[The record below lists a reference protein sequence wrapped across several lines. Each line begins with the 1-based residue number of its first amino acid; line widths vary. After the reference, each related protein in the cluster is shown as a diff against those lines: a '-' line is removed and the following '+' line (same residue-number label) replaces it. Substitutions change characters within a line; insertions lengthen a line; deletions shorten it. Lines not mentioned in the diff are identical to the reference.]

1 MKISASFLSIQEP
14 FQENIKKLENTTI
27 DFLHLDIMD
36 GKFVEKETW
45 KKEDLI
51 FLKDSKKPLDVH
63 LMVEDVFSY
72 IDAFSTLHPAFI
84 TVHYEAIEDIYLVM
98 DYIHSYGIKAGISI
112 KPDTPLEVLEPFYDL
127 VDLILI
133 MTVEPGMGGQSF
145 IEDMSLKVKK
155 LREKKEKSHYR
166 FLISVDGGMNDK
178 TKENVKETDILVVGS
193 FITKNSDYQNQVN
206 LLKNE

>member
-36 GKFVEKETW
+36 GKFVEKKTW
-45 KKEDLI
+45 KKEDLT

-72 IDAFSTLHPAFI
+72 IDEFSTFNPEFI
-84 TVHYEAIEDIYLVM
+84 TVHYEAVEDIYLVV

-112 KPDTPLEVLEPFYDL
+112 KPDTSLDILEPFYDL

-145 IEDMSLKVKK
+145 IEDMSLKVKQ
-155 LREKKEKSHYR
+155 LRAKKEKSHYR
-166 FLISVDGGMNDK
+166 FLISVDGGINDK
-178 TKENVKETDILVVGS
+178 TKEKVKETDILVVGS
-193 FITKNSDYQNQVN
+193 FITKNSDYQKQVN